1 MKDDDEQALEK
12 SLAEAEAALDEL
24 RAATGQG
31 KLYPGPRDPAA
42 AQPPL
47 CSFCGRGINQVKRM
61 IQGGQACICDGC
73 IKLVNEVKDVA
84 PDP

>member
-1 MKDDDEQALEK
+1 MNDDEEAAEK
-12 SLAEAEAALDEL
+12 ALAEAEAALDDL
-24 RAATGQG
+24 REASGQG
-31 KLYPGPRDPAA
+31 RLYRGPRDPAA

-61 IQGGQACICDGC
+61 IQGDHACICDGC
-73 IKLVNEVKDVA
+73 IRLVNEVKDVA